1 MNSSELGSLAGV
13 TVRALRHYHQ
23 VGVLDEPPRGPN
35 GYRQYDVHDLIR
47 VLRIRRLAA
56 LGIPLEQMPA
66 LLDETGDQAIG
77 LLDQLDQE
85 LAAQID
91 RLTTQRDLIAR
102 LREQKA
108 APDIPPELARF
119 LTTFAAGR
127 LSPAMARIDRDQT
140 VLLAHLVG
148 TDGMPHLV
156 GYYERISDPALLPAI
171 TTVTAQFESLGPH
184 TSDDELDRFV
194 DEFVTTFA
202 PIVRELN
209 ETESGVDLTGVTGLF
224 TEYTTD
230 VLSNTQQHAL
240 DLIGAR
246 FNDIN

>member
-1 MNSSELGSLAGV
+1 
-13 TVRALRHYHQ
+13 
-23 VGVLDEPPRGPN
+23 
-35 GYRQYDVHDLIR
+35 
-47 VLRIRRLAA
+47 
-56 LGIPLEQMPA
+56 MPA

-77 LLDQLDQE
+77 LLDRLDQE

-119 LTTFAAGR
+119 LTTFAAGG

-148 TDGMPHLV
+148 ADGMPYLV
-156 GYYERISDPALLPAI
+156 GYYERISDPGLLPAI
-171 TTVTAQFESLGPH
+171 TTVIAQFESLGPH
-184 TSDDELDRFV
+184 TGDDELDRFV
-194 DEFVTTFA
+194 DKFVATFA

-209 ETESGVDLTGVTGLF
+209 ETESDIDLTGVAGLF
-224 TEYTTD
+224 TEHTTD
-230 VLSNTQQHAL
+230 VLNSTQQHAL

-246 FNDIN
+246 LNDIN